1 MNLAILRS
9 RTLKGVHAAP
19 ITVEVHLASGLPK
32 FLMVGL
38 PETAVKESKDRVRSA
53 ITNSQ
58 FKFPARRITVN
69 LAPADLPKDG
79 CRFDLPIALG
89 LLVASQQL
97 KTTLLD
103 EYEFIGELALSGKL
117 RPVKGVLP
125 IALAIKKTGKKLI
138 LPRDNAAEAALV
150 SGLEIYPADH
160 ILEVCAHLLEQ
171 TLLIPFVQNDV
182 SITQDKC
189 LDLSDVYGQAHARRA
204 LEIAAAGGH
213 SLLLNGPPGTGKTM
227 LASRLPGILPRMTN
241 DEALEVAAL
250 ASVAFKGFTVNDWM
264 LRPFRNPHHSAS
276 SVALV
281 GGGTPPR
288 PGEIS
293 LAHKGVLF
301 LDELPEFKR
310 SVLEALREPLESGT
324 ITISRAAIQVEFP
337 AEFQL
342 ITAMNPCPCGYYGDS
357 TGDCHCS
364 EEQIQRY
371 RQRLSGPLLD
381 RIDMHVDVA
390 RVPQKYLLQAKQNVS
405 ESSSQVRKRVEQA
418 RSIQLERTGIENA
431 KLNNK
436 QLAQVVLLTKEQ
448 KLWLSDALEQ
458 LNLSARSYHRLLRV
472 ARTIAD
478 LAGIQQIAQA
488 HLAEA
493 LNYRVR

>member
-1 MNLAILRS
+1 MNLAILHS

-150 SGLEIYPADH
+150 AGLEIYPADH